1 MLTVKTYRRFMYLG
15 AFSYAGSMLITV
27 SAIRMGLAVEAN
39 PITRVVLSHPAL
51 TVFWSFLIFLGIV
64 YPAYR
69 MKSVKNQKVAFGVV
83 VVCILLFLNFLREI
97 VLLFRVLSG

>member
-1 MLTVKTYRRFMYLG
+1 MLNVKAYRKFMYLG

-27 SAIRMGLAVEAN
+27 STIRMGLADEAN
-39 PITRVVLSHPAL
+39 PITRLILSRPTL
-51 TVFWSFLIFLGIV
+51 TVFWSFLIFLGII
-64 YPAYR
+64 YPAYK

-97 VLLFRVLSG
+97 MLLFRVLSG